1 MVFKIGSKETITN
14 DVVEVEEDIIYKNY
28 NMRSILKDCR
38 NYLLENETRVIN
50 QISRN
55 IADKKQLREV
65 LKKYLKG
72 KKIEESEIEK
82 ILDSFELYIFKY
94 AELNELIEDETISD
108 IKIISKDIVRIKR
121 NGKRHTSNL
130 KFESEQEVI
139 NLINFIAVKNQ
150 INLSNINAIQV
161 VTDKDSYESCIL
173 RINITTQYINSIET
187 PYLHIRKIPKNKKTL
202 EELQYLDMIN
212 QEEKEYLRDKIKKG
226 CSIVLTGKGAS
237 GKSTM
242 LNALLDEIPFD
253 KSGLVIQE
261 SEELFTNVHPDM
273 MFQKVRHNKGEG
285 RVQYT
290 LKELAIN
297 GLLVDLDYF
306 VIGEIKGGEAL
317 YFLNASYTGHSCIA
331 TVHGN
336 NSHEALNKLAD
347 YIKYESD
354 YSRSEILSMLK
365 DIDVIVYMKDFQVRE
380 ISETKG
386 YDYDNQKILYNTVFD
401 NHLKINN
408 SCEKL
413 LKRIGS

>member
-1 MVFKIGSKETITN
+1 MVFKRKTKDSMSTDELEKSIKYSSV
-14 DVVEVEEDIIYKNY
+14 D
-28 NMRSILKDCR
+28 MRKILKECR
-38 NYLLENETRVIN
+38 NYLLENETRIIN

-55 IADKKQLREV
+55 QVDKKELRNV
-65 LKKYLKG
+65 LRRYLLGRKIEE
-72 KKIEESEIEK
+72 KKIEN

-94 AELNELIEDETISD
+94 AELNELIEDDDISD
-108 IKIISKDIVRIKR
+108 IKILSKDITRIKK
-121 NGKRHTSNL
+121 NGKRYTSDL
-130 KFESEQEVI
+130 KFESNQEVN

-150 INLSNINAIQV
+150 VNLSNINAIQV
-161 VTDKDSYESCIL
+161 VTDKESYDNCIL
-173 RINITTQYINSIET
+173 RINISTQYINSAET
-187 PYLHIRKIPKNKKTL
+187 AYLHIRKIPKSKKDL
-202 EELQYLDMIN
+202 DKLQDVGMITK
-212 QEEKEYLRDKIKKG
+212 EEKEYLREKIKKG

-242 LNALLDEIPFD
+242 LNALIDEIPFD

-261 SEELFTNVHPDM
+261 SEELFTNKHPDM
-273 MFQKVRHNKGEG
+273 MFQKVRYNKGEG

-290 LKELAIN
+290 LKDLAIN

-306 VIGEIKGGEAL
+306 IIGEIKGGEAL
-317 YFLNASYTGHSCIA
+317 YFLNASYTGHACIS

-354 YSRSEILSMLK
+354 YSRNEILSMLK
-365 DIDVIVYMKDFQVRE
+365 DIDVIVYMKDFQARE

-386 YDYDNQKILYNTVFD
+386 YDYENQKILYNTVFD
-401 NHLKINN
+401 NHVKINN

-413 LKRIGS
+413 LKKISS